1 MNSDVTYLGRVDFRN
16 DTRIFGIKRED
27 RFAHLYAIGK
37 TGTGKSTLLAG
48 MALQDLANGN
58 GFALID
64 PLGDLAEHVASRVPA
79 SRQND
84 LIYLNVGDVNQ
95 PWGYNPL
102 RQVAPQYVA
111 LAASGFMEVFKK
123 MWPDAWGVRMEH
135 ILRNVLMALLERP
148 ASTMHDILR
157 VLSDKDYRKQIARSI
172 RNEPVRRFFEQEYE
186 KFSSS
191 YRADASAPI
200 DFQFGGKRYR
210 KRSPENTRQGA
221 LAYEWLQRQYL
232 ARGEP
237 ERDEKP
243 PRKDDPTFAEFAET
257 WLNDYVRPNNKYSE
271 QIAKKYVLSSS
282 LIPFFG
288 KKPVGAIRGHDIEQ
302 YKAKQVQE
310 GFKNKTIMN
319 RLTVLNKCLATA
331 YEWLEL
337 EGAPPKIKWPKWT
350 LPQIDYLSPD
360 ECDLLVSHTSGVVH
374 EMVLMALRTGMRQ
387 GELRGLQW
395 SSIDWLTRTVTV
407 RHSRDDFRRI
417 LVPPKNNRMRHIP
430 MDVDLYAILYSRK
443 QDTGYVFRA
452 RDGQP
457 FNNDRLND
465 AIRKL
470 CKQAGLRMI
479 GWHTLRHTFAS
490 PALAR
495 MLTAPKREMRIRQ
508 VMDEGKVLIANLAKG
523 RIGEDSS
530 SLLGG
535 LLVTT
540 LGLAAYTRVDTPA
553 AKRRDFFIYIDEFQS
568 FTTLALANML
578 SELRKYRVG
587 FAIAHQFLHQL
598 TPEIRHAVLGN
609 VGTFISFR
617 VGPEDASYV
626 VREFQSVFEQE
637 DVINLENYR
646 IYLKLLIDG
655 MPSWPFSARTLPG
668 FSLVQL
674 ANS

>member
-200 DFQFGGKRYR
+200 Q
-210 KRSPENTRQGA
+210 
-221 LAYEWLQRQYL
+221 
-232 ARGEP
+232 
-237 ERDEKP
+237 
-243 PRKDDPTFAEFAET
+243 
-257 WLNDYVRPNNKYSE
+257 NK
-271 QIAKKYVLSSS
+271 
-282 LIPFFG
+282 
-288 KKPVGAIRGHDIEQ
+288 VGA
-302 YKAKQVQE
+302 
-310 GFKNKTIMN
+310 F
-319 RLTVLNKCLATA
+319 LA
-331 YEWLEL
+331 
-337 EGAPPKIKWPKWT
+337 
-350 LPQIDYLSPD
+350 D
-360 ECDLLVSHTSGVVH
+360 
-374 EMVLMALRTGMRQ
+374 
-387 GELRGLQW
+387 
-395 SSIDWLTRTVTV
+395 
-407 RHSRDDFRRI
+407 
-417 LVPPKNNRMRHIP
+417 
-430 MDVDLYAILYSRK
+430 
-443 QDTGYVFRA
+443 
-452 RDGQP
+452 
-457 FNNDRLND
+457 
-465 AIRKL
+465 
-470 CKQAGLRMI
+470 
-479 GWHTLRHTFAS
+479 